1 MNRQQRRLSEK
12 MQGKKRS
19 YTDEEMHEICEKYAK
34 KRIEM
39 DRKKSNEVE
48 IELYFTAFGL
58 ALEELHGFKME
69 RILKVW
75 KKTDEYISKITAG
88 ECTFE
93 DLKNMLYEHANIIC
107 SFE

>member
-1 MNRQQRRLSEK
+1 

-58 ALEELHGFKME
+58 ALDELYGFKME
-69 RILKVW
+69 RIMKTW
-75 KKTDEYISKITAG
+75 KKVDEYISKIPSG

-93 DLKNMLYEHANIIC
+93 GLKNMLYERANIIC

>member
-19 YTDEEMHEICEKYAK
+19 YTDEEMHEICEKYAQ

-48 IELYFTAFGL
+48 FVMNL
-58 ALEELHGFKME
+58 
-69 RILKVW
+69 
-75 KKTDEYISKITAG
+75 
-88 ECTFE
+88 
-93 DLKNMLYEHANIIC
+93 
-107 SFE
+107 

>member
-69 RILKVW
+69 RILNVW
-75 KKTDEYISKITAG
+75 KKTDEYISKIPAG

-93 DLKNMLYEHANIIC
+93 DLKNMLYERANIIC